1 MTYTVILRKEP
12 EGTYTVLVP
21 ALPGCL
27 TFGETVE
34 EALEMA
40 REAIGLYLEV
50 LQEDGDPIPD
60 DNPQVLVDMRQA
72 KEARVYRIALQKA
85 AAVA

>member
-1 MTYTVILRKEP
+1 MTYTVILRREP

-27 TFGETVE
+27 TFGETAGH
-34 EALEMA
+34 ALEMA
-40 REAIGLYLEV
+40 REAIALYLEV

-60 DNPQVLVDMRQA
+60 DNPQVVVDMREA
-72 KEARVYRIALQKA
+72 KEARVYHLAVERPA
-85 AAVA
+85 A